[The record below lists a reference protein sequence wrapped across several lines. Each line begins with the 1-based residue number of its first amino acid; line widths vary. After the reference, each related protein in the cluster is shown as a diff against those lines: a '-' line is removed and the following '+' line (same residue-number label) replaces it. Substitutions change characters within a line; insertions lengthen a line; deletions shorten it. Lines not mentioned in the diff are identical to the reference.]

1 MIMQQGTRAFD
12 PSTKVGKQMIETLRA
27 HTTLSKQQI
36 KQELIHYMTYM
47 KLKDPFVIKSI
58 SLHVVRWDA
67 STYDDCTSIG
77 IET

>member
-1 MIMQQGTRAFD
+1 MQQGTRAFD

-47 KLKDPFVIKSI
+47 KLKDPR
-58 SLHVVRWDA
+58 SLKAYPTCCQVGCFNV
-67 STYDDCTSIG
+67 
-77 IET
+77 

>member
-47 KLKDPFVIKSI
+47 KLKDPQSLLKHI
-58 SLHVVRWDA
+58 LHVVRWDA
-67 STYDDCTSIG
+67 STYDDCTSIS

>member
-47 KLKDPFVIKSI
+47 KLKDPQ
-58 SLHVVRWDA
+58 SLLKHIPTCCQVGCFNV
-67 STYDDCTSIG
+67 
-77 IET
+77 